1 MQTKRKGKNVVH
13 QLSVTLEDLYDAA
26 TRKWALQHN
35 VICDRCGVRGG
46 KKKIEQHSAVLIAE
60 VLECK

>member
-35 VICDRCGVRGG
+35 VICDRCEVR
-46 KKKIEQHSAVLIAE
+46 EQHSAVLIAE